1 MLCRRILESPLKHL
15 EEMGGH
21 RILNVLTTD
30 VAMVAHAMNGIP
42 SLAVSLVI
50 LVGGAA
56 YLGWLSL
63 GLMLAVAA
71 FCLTGMAGYWY
82 AIVHVK
88 RFVKRSR
95 ESQDVLLKH
104 VRELMEGLKELK
116 MHHVRRQQF
125 LERALEPAE
134 LTRGRDR
141 FICDSLYE
149 GAVAV
154 GRLLFFVAIG
164 LLLFVWPRFFPTD
177 SGTLTGYVLTILYLM
192 SPVEQI
198 MAWVPFMAYA
208 SVSVEH
214 LNRLGLQLQTMER
227 EPLALTPIDGWEQIE
242 LAGVTH
248 EYRREGQTRGF
259 VLGPIDLV
267 LRPGEIVF
275 IVGGNGSGKTTLA
288 KLLTG
293 LYVPQDG
300 EIRLDGRPVTAENR
314 EGYRQLFSAVFDN
327 ALVFESLW
335 GLEAAD
341 LDERAGRYLRQLG
354 LDHLVNVN
362 GGTFSTTALS
372 RGQRKRLALLTAY
385 LEDRPIYVFD
395 EWAADQDPA
404 FRKVFYL
411 ELLPELKRRG
421 KTVVAIT
428 HDDRYF
434 ECADSLVRL
443 EVGKLSE
450 PLLQTALRE
459 SPPHEL

>member
-1 MLCRRILESPLKHL
+1 
-15 EEMGGH
+15 
-21 RILNVLTTD
+21 
-30 VAMVAHAMNGIP
+30 
-42 SLAVSLVI
+42 
-50 LVGGAA
+50 
-56 YLGWLSL
+56 
-63 GLMLAVAA
+63 
-71 FCLTGMAGYWY
+71 
-82 AIVHVK
+82 
-88 RFVKRSR
+88 
-95 ESQDVLLKH
+95 
-104 VRELMEGLKELK
+104 
-116 MHHVRRQQF
+116 
-125 LERALEPAE
+125 
-134 LTRGRDR
+134 
-141 FICDSLYE
+141 
-149 GAVAV
+149 
-154 GRLLFFVAIG
+154 
-164 LLLFVWPRFFPTD
+164 
-177 SGTLTGYVLTILYLM
+177 
-192 SPVEQI
+192 